1 MSGMLVWLMHE
12 ARKTC
17 VILFQQN
24 DPGREACVADTEGE
38 GGTVG
43 DTGAGGCLQCL
54 FSKGMLC
61 VVITREGEAFAMFAV
76 CLMFFMCFHCFLC
89 FFHSSFQRL

>member
-1 MSGMLVWLMHE
+1 M
-12 ARKTC
+12 
-17 VILFQQN
+17 ILLQQN

-89 FFHSSFQRL
+89 FFHSLFQRL